1 MSSDIQNISQMLTFA
16 DRGAIDA
23 FHAGAISAG
32 GTDNGAPGVRAQYH
46 PNYYAAF
53 AKDPAG
59 NNIEVVSH
67 TA

>member
-1 MSSDIQNISQMLTFA
+1 MLILL

-23 FHAGAISAG
+23 FHAKAIGAG
-32 GTDNGAPGVRAQYH
+32 GADNGAPGVREQYH

-53 AKDPAG
+53 VKDPAG
-59 NNIEVVSH
+59 NNVEVVSH

>member
-1 MSSDIQNISQMLTFA
+1 MVA
-16 DRGAIDA
+16 DRHTIDA
-23 FHAGAISAG
+23 FHASALNAG
-32 GTDNGAPGVRAQYH
+32 GTDNGAPGIRAQYH

-67 TA
+67 TGQ